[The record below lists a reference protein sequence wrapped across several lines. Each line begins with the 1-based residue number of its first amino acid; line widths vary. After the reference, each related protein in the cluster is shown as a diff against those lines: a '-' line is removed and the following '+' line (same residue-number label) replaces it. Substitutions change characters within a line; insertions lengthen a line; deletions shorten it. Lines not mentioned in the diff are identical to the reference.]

1 MGRVPEE
8 DGARG
13 LRSHGRISLAVL
25 STKGKT
31 SLTGVAGSLV
41 DIAIGVQAA
50 DTAPAQ
56 GLRDAFAECDAFVDA
71 LITRWH
77 RLEPLLQEAPAAR
90 PNRP

>member
-1 MGRVPEE
+1 M
-8 DGARG
+8 
-13 LRSHGRISLAVL
+13 L
-25 STKGKT
+25 STKGNT
-31 SLTGVAGSLV
+31 SLTGVAGSLI

-56 GLRDAFAECDAFVDA
+56 GLRDAFAECDAFVGA

-77 RLEPLLQEAPAAR
+77 RLEPLLREASAAR